1 MPGYILFYA
10 FLASAAGAVLL
21 TPVVLILAVLVLRD
35 RARDRRD
42 GS

>member
-21 TPVVLILAVLVLRD
+21 TPAVLVLAALVTYDSCREKG
-35 RARDRRD
+35 RHR
-42 GS
+42 

>member
-1 MPGYILFYA
+1 MPGYILFWA

-21 TPVVLILAVLVLRD
+21 TPVVLILAALVTYD
-35 RARDRRD
+35 NRRNRKD